1 MCYTLPLPSTSYTFF
16 IVMLNFSHAFT
27 SWDVSTSLTTW
38 SYLIVPRSA
47 SQPKHCYECS
57 VMVLAIIFIFIG
69 HVFNLITLNRWLQ
82 TDSRHWGKFQYCNW
96 HECLGWGKWMLVL
109 FPIFSYKF
117 LSHNALLT
125 FCMGFESSPYHYILY
140 SPLSPALYVLKSLG
154 NYWRTD
160 WKKEGEKRNPHPLL
174 ITCNRYRTTNA
185 GQCGQRRKDTFF
197 CLYPMFLFYFVN
209 PLTGW
214 YNAAVEDG
222 SIPRERF
229 IWITK
234 LSKLFSLNG
243 DLLCIQN

>member
-1 MCYTLPLPSTSYTFF
+1 
-16 IVMLNFSHAFT
+16 
-27 SWDVSTSLTTW
+27 
-38 SYLIVPRSA
+38 
-47 SQPKHCYECS
+47 
-57 VMVLAIIFIFIG
+57 
-69 HVFNLITLNRWLQ
+69 
-82 TDSRHWGKFQYCNW
+82 
-96 HECLGWGKWMLVL
+96 MLVL